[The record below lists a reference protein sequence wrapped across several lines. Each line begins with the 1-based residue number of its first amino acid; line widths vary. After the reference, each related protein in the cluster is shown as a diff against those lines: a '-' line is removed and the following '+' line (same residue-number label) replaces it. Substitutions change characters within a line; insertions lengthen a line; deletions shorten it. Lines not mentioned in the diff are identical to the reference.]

1 MNSLNFIFVNYA
13 SIIIPTISVLIA
25 QVIKYILA
33 VLKKETEGYS
43 ILTGTGR
50 MPSGHATLTTSILVF
65 SIYKVVIENSDPTIL
80 GVALVLWYVVL
91 RDAVGVRKQ
100 VEKQSK
106 IINRFVLNKENKEKL
121 TKEEILSRKKIKND
135 KKRNKEEIK
144 EKQEE
149 EKILSENQ
157 GHTVVEVLAGII
169 LGIIVPLIYL
179 EIFFN

>member
-13 SIIIPTISVLIA
+13 SIIIPTVAVIIA

-33 VLKKETEGYS
+33 VLKNDTKGYS
-43 ILTGTGR
+43 ILAGTGR

-65 SIYKVVIENSDPTIL
+65 SIYKVLIENLDPTIL

-121 TKEEILSRKKIKND
+121 TEEEILSKKKS
-135 KKRNKEEIK
+135 KNKEK
-144 EKQEE
+144 ENQDD

>member
-13 SIIIPTISVLIA
+13 SILIPTISVVIA
-25 QVIKYILA
+25 QIIKYILA
-33 VLKKETEGYS
+33 VLKNDTKGYS
-43 ILTGTGR
+43 ILAGTGR

-65 SIYKVVIENSDPTIL
+65 SIYKVLIENSDPTIL

-121 TKEEILSRKKIKND
+121 TEEEILSKKKS
-135 KKRNKEEIK
+135 KNKEK
-144 EKQEE
+144 ENKENQED